1 MSRRINGMNKSNLE
15 LYLKSKGYTIKDL
28 KAEST
33 LIFCLNLI
41 NEYINGELT
50 ETSSYSNDYNI
61 SYEDRIIIFASMLEI
76 RDYLITVVLS
86 ADKLQ
91 DMLKCQDT
99 KIDKM
104 KARLIEPQSYFY
116 NVIAKKFHSKL
127 NSLFEEEN
135 KYYIPEQLVVYTII
149 EGLEVGLDSKGRYLL
164 GLDLWIAEPT
174 RKTIFVASP
183 IISIFVED
191 FEIVYNSWFLQY
203 KLKYFE
209 VNNVYRLIK
218 FVSRRN

>member
-28 KAEST
+28 KSEST

-50 ETSSYSNDYNI
+50 ETSSCSNDYNI

-149 EGLEVGLDSKGRYLL
+149 DMKEKGYGFNRFKFVDDYDFSNILEMFIKVNLSL
-164 GLDLWIAEPT
+164 
-174 RKTIFVASP
+174 RKMNNIGIGTPIKEQT
-183 IISIFVED
+183 IISKMQSLSLSITE
-191 FEIVYNSWFLQY
+191 E
-203 KLKYFE
+203 
-209 VNNVYRLIK
+209 LIK
-218 FVSRRN
+218 SKYPKK